1 MSFIF
6 FFTGGLH
13 LKPSE
18 KSLQEYSGTK
28 NSAFE
33 KDVKRAVEILYG
45 PSATKTSWVVKDIRL
60 ELCKDTAFWKRW
72 NHLDHLFATE
82 AQLNGYIQDLKGK
95 KIPRMD
101 DSVADVE
108 E

>member
-1 MSFIF
+1 MSFF
-6 FFTGGLH
+6 FLTTGLH

-18 KSLQEYSGTK
+18 KSLQEYSGSK

-33 KDVKRAVEILYG
+33 QDVKIAVEKLYG
-45 PSATKTSWVVKDIRL
+45 PSATKVQWVLKDIIL

-72 NHLDHLFATE
+72 NHLDHLCATE
-82 AQLNGYIQDLKGK
+82 AQLTAYISGLKNK

-101 DSVADVE
+101 DSVAE
-108 E
+108 